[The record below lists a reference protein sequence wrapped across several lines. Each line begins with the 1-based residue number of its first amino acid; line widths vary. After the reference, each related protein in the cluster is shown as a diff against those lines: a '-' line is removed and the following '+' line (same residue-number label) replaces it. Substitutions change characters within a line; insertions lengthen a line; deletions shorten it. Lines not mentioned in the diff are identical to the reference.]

1 MKIHKQ
7 DGPPED
13 LLYFD
18 EDLNLTQKQVEDV
31 VEIFHTPLTGAYN
44 WDYTDADNRI
54 KKLYEL
60 GKELNWNGSIDLNWD
75 YSHPADERI
84 IETDE
89 ELPHEALD
97 AYNDLSEEE
106 KILFDR
112 HSTAELMSQF
122 LHGEQGALL
131 VASQLASCAPSYN
144 AKLYAASQTF
154 DEARHVEVFNKYLQD
169 KIGIHYPINPN
180 LKLLLDKILTDERWD
195 LKFIGMQII
204 IEGLAL
210 AAFQMLKSITK
221 DPLLKQLLHYVVRD
235 EARHVTFG
243 INYLEDFIKTLS
255 PEEIEERAQF
265 AYEACVISRDR
276 LINTKA
282 EQRFL
287 KMSEDEAR
295 EFSLNTGSFEL
306 FRNFLFSRV
315 IPNLSRIGL
324 LTDSVRPKFE
334 ALGLLEYEH
343 APYDFECDWAE
354 MKKPL
359 EQFGQIPTTL

>member
-1 MKIHKQ
+1 
-7 DGPPED
+7 
-13 LLYFD
+13 
-18 EDLNLTQKQVEDV
+18 
-31 VEIFHTPLTGAYN
+31 
-44 WDYTDADNRI
+44 
-54 KKLYEL
+54 
-60 GKELNWNGSIDLNWD
+60 
-75 YSHPADERI
+75 
-84 IETDE
+84 
-89 ELPHEALD
+89 
-97 AYNDLSEEE
+97 
-106 KILFDR
+106 
-112 HSTAELMSQF
+112 
-122 LHGEQGALL
+122 
-131 VASQLASCAPSYN
+131 
-144 AKLYAASQTF
+144 LYAASQTF

-169 KIGIHYPINPN
+169 KIGIHYPINPS

-243 INYLEDFIKTLS
+243 INYLEDFIQTLT
-255 PEEIEERAQF
+255 PEEINERAQF
-265 AYEACVISRDR
+265 AYEACVISRER

-287 KMSEDEAR
+287 KMSEEEAR
-295 EFSLNTGSFEL
+295 EFQLNTKTFDM

-324 LTDSVRPKFE
+324 LTDEVRPKFE

-343 APYDFECDWAE
+343 APDDFECDWAE
-354 MKKPL
+354 MRKPL
-359 EQFGQIPTTL
+359 EKFGQIPEAI

>member
-18 EDLNLTQKQVEDV
+18 EDINLTQKQVEDV

-44 WDYTDADNRI
+44 WDYTVADNRI

-75 YSHPADERI
+75 YTHPADKRI
-84 IETDE
+84 MEPDE

-97 AYNDLSEEE
+97 AYNDLTEEE

-131 VASQLASCAPSYN
+131 VASQLASCAPTYN

-210 AAFQMLKSITK
+210 AAFQMLKAITK

-235 EARHVTFG
+235 EARHVTFC
-243 INYLEDFIKTLS
+243 INYLEDYLKTLS
-255 PEEIEERAQF
+255 PEEIEDRAQF

-276 LINTKA
+276 LIITKS

-287 KMSEDEAR
+287 KMTEEEAR

-306 FRNFLFSRV
+306 FRNFLFTRV
-315 IPNLSRIGL
+315 MPNLKRIGL

-334 ALGLLEYEH
+334 ALGLLEYEN
-343 APYDFECDWAE
+343 APDDFECDWAE

-359 EQFGQIPTTL
+359 EKFGQIPEVV

>member
-1 MKIHKQ
+1 MKINEQK
-7 DGPPED
+7 GPPED

-18 EDLNLTQKQVEDV
+18 EDLDLSQKQVEDV

-44 WDYTDADNRI
+44 WDYTISDNRI

-75 YSHPADERI
+75 YTHPADERLV
-84 IETDE
+84 ETDDQ
-89 ELPHEALD
+89 LPHETLK
-97 AYNDLSEEE
+97 AYENLSEEE

-131 VASQLASCAPSYN
+131 VASQLASCAPTYN

-154 DEARHVEVFNKYLQD
+154 DEARHVEVFNRYLQE
-169 KIGIHYPINPN
+169 KIGIHYPINPS

-210 AAFQMLKSITK
+210 AAFQMLKAITK

-243 INYLEDFIKTLS
+243 INYLEEYIKTLS

-265 AYEACVISRDR
+265 AYEACVISRER

-287 KMSEDEAR
+287 GMTEEEAR
-295 EFSLNTGSFEL
+295 KFAMDTKSFEM

-324 LTDSVRPKFE
+324 LTDTVRPKFE
-334 ALGLLEYEH
+334 ALGLLEYEN
-343 APYDFECDWAE
+343 APDDFECDWAE

-359 EQFGQIPTTL
+359 EKFGQIPTAF

>member
-1 MKIHKQ
+1 MKINEQK
-7 DGPPED
+7 GPPED

-18 EDLNLTQKQVEDV
+18 EDLDLSQKQVEDV

-44 WDYTDADNRI
+44 WDYTISDNRI

-75 YSHPADERI
+75 YTHPADERLV
-84 IETDE
+84 ETDDQ
-89 ELPHEALD
+89 LPHETLK
-97 AYNDLSEEE
+97 AYENLSDEE

-131 VASQLASCAPSYN
+131 VASQLASCAPTYN

-154 DEARHVEVFNKYLQD
+154 DEARHVEVFNKYLQE
-169 KIGIHYPINPN
+169 KIGIHYPINPS

-210 AAFQMLKSITK
+210 AAFQMLKAITK

-243 INYLEDFIKTLS
+243 INYLEEYIKTLS

-265 AYEACVISRDR
+265 AYEACVISRER

-287 KMSEDEAR
+287 GMTEEEAR
-295 EFSLNTGSFEL
+295 KFAMDTKSFEM

-324 LTDSVRPKFE
+324 LTDTVRPKFE
-334 ALGLLEYEH
+334 ALGLLEYEN
-343 APYDFECDWAE
+343 APDDFECDWAE

-359 EQFGQIPTTL
+359 EKFGQIPTAL

>member
-1 MKIHKQ
+1 MKINEQK
-7 DGPPED
+7 GPPED

-18 EDLNLTQKQVEDV
+18 EDLDLSQKQVEDV

-44 WDYTDADNRI
+44 WDYTISDNRI

-75 YSHPADERI
+75 YTHPADERLV
-84 IETDE
+84 ETDDQ
-89 ELPHEALD
+89 LPHETLK
-97 AYNDLSEEE
+97 AYENLSEEQ

-131 VASQLASCAPSYN
+131 VASQLASCAPTYN

-154 DEARHVEVFNKYLQD
+154 DEARHVEVFNRYLQE
-169 KIGIHYPINPN
+169 KIGIHYPINPS

-210 AAFQMLKSITK
+210 AAFQMLKAITK

-243 INYLEDFIKTLS
+243 INYLEEYIKTLS

-265 AYEACVISRDR
+265 AYEACVISRER

-287 KMSEDEAR
+287 GMTEEEAR
-295 EFSLNTGSFEL
+295 KFAMDTKSFEM

-324 LTDSVRPKFE
+324 LTDTVRPKFE
-334 ALGLLEYEH
+334 ALGLLEYEN
-343 APYDFECDWAE
+343 APDDFECDWAE

-359 EQFGQIPTTL
+359 EKFGQIPTAL